1 MKTHSLIKSL
11 LEFKGNARGCV
22 YSEPLNGIPVNLY
35 TPYVSVYMLA
45 LGVADSQIGLIVSI
59 GWVFQLILAV
69 FSGVIT
75 DKLGRR
81 LTTLIFDL
89 LCWTAPA
96 LISAL
101 AQNFW
106 FFLAAAL
113 FSAFTR
119 IAQNSWM
126 CLMIEDAQPGELIDI
141 FTWVYIAGMLSA
153 FFAPLA
159 GVMIKSYTL
168 ITAMRIIYI
177 AAAISYTIKAIITY
191 HMTGETQQ
199 GLARL
204 QATRETSLFASLGE
218 YKGVINDLLR
228 APRTLYT
235 AGIMVIMSICL
246 LINNTFWSIIATEK
260 IRIPAENIAL
270 FPFVKSVVMLL
281 FFFVVI
287 PRLRSVHFKLPLML
301 GFVGFIISQAALI
314 TAPVNGYALL
324 LISVLLDACSLATIN
339 PLLDRLTVLTIDPK
353 ERARIQSLIY
363 VGIILITSPFGWIAG
378 TLSSLDKSLPF
389 VLNIVL
395 FAVGGG
401 LVYLAGKASE
411 SPAEA
416 PTKPELAES

>member
-1 MKTHSLIKSL
+1 
-11 LEFKGNARGCV
+11 
-22 YSEPLNGIPVNLY
+22 
-35 TPYVSVYMLA
+35 
-45 LGVADSQIGLIVSI
+45 
-59 GWVFQLILAV
+59 
-69 FSGVIT
+69 
-75 DKLGRR
+75 
-81 LTTLIFDL
+81 
-89 LCWTAPA
+89 
-96 LISAL
+96 
-101 AQNFW
+101 
-106 FFLAAAL
+106 
-113 FSAFTR
+113 
-119 IAQNSWM
+119 
-126 CLMIEDAQPGELIDI
+126 
-141 FTWVYIAGMLSA
+141 
-153 FFAPLA
+153 
-159 GVMIKSYTL
+159 
-168 ITAMRIIYI
+168 
-177 AAAISYTIKAIITY
+177 
-191 HMTGETQQ
+191 
-199 GLARL
+199 
-204 QATRETSLFASLGE
+204 
-218 YKGVINDLLR
+218 
-228 APRTLYT
+228 
-235 AGIMVIMSICL
+235 
-246 LINNTFWSIIATEK
+246 
-260 IRIPAENIAL
+260 
-270 FPFVKSVVMLL
+270 MLL